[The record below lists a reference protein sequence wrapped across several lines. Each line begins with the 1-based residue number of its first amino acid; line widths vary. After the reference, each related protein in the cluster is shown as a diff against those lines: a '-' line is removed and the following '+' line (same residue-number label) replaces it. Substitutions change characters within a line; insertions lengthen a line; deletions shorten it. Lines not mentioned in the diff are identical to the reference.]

1 MPRANFGFGG
11 GALLVSTAVAKMWLK
26 AAYSYFERYS
36 REVKRNGRVAGAEAA
51 VHAEIHFLLNVILY
65 SQRP

>member
-1 MPRANFGFGG
+1 M
-11 GALLVSTAVAKMWLK
+11 STAVAKMWLK